1 MGITPSASINAIGHK
16 ERIDAEFP
24 TRFSIRQHALIAPRN
39 SPWQL
44 LILIRSYQLKI
55 NKAQANNTNAFWD
68 HINLSRTP
76 TRTSTPKLTP
86 NADIDFDIPTEL
98 EVLKRRRNYLDF
110 DAHATCQRIPDK
122 YEICIRIKRD
132 GRKMENSE
140 GRWRRFYTII

>member
-1 MGITPSASINAIGHK
+1 MVCLALYQSMGITPSASINAIGHK
-16 ERIDAEFP
+16 ECRDAQFP

-44 LILIRSYQLKI
+44 LILIHSYQLKI

-86 NADIDFDIPTEL
+86 MPTSTL
-98 EVLKRRRNYLDF
+98 TSPLSWKF
-110 DAHATCQRIPDK
+110 SKDAAIIWTLMPMRHVSVSPIST
-122 YEICIRIKRD
+122 
-132 GRKMENSE
+132 
-140 GRWRRFYTII
+140 RFVF